1 MKIPESIKEEIE
13 LENVDEL
20 RRRKAARIKQN

>member
-1 MKIPESIKEEIE
+1 MNIPESIKEETE